1 MERERNDSKGKFLRG
16 HESEIILFEAAA
28 RELKRLGAVPLP
40 VAEKLEAELPELTVR
55 KGTLY
60 AQYTAAKRQVKEYD
74 TIKRNLDIL
83 LPPEQSIAQE
93 LE

>member
-1 MERERNDSKGKFLRG
+1 M
-16 HESEIILFEAAA
+16 AAA
-28 RELKRLGAVPLP
+28 RERKRLGAVPLP
-40 VAEKLEAELPELTVR
+40 AAEKLEAELSELTVW

-60 AQYTAAKRQVKEYD
+60 AQYTTAKRQAKEYD

-83 LPPEQSIAQE
+83 LPPEQSITQE